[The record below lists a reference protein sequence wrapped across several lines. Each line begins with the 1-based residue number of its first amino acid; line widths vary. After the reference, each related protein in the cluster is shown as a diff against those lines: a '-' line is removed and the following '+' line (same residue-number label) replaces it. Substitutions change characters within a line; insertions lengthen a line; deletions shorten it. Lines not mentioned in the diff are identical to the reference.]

1 MKRKSESRQE
11 RKMIIG
17 AVAMLIIA
25 TLLFG
30 LATEPGMNLMQKV
43 KNAVMPKTSIT
54 ISAANNETLKNK
66 ITEAK
71 LVAGYNH
78 FIALTADG
86 KVYGWGYNG
95 YGQLG
100 LNNTTSYKEP
110 TYLGIDNAIDVA
122 AGGNYTI
129 VLKQDGTL
137 WATGNNE
144 NGELG
149 INNTATQKTFVQV
162 VDEQGTG
169 KLSNIKSI
177 SAGANTT
184 YAITTTGEMYGWGY
198 NGYGQLGIGD
208 TANRIKPTK
217 SNLQKIKQIAANE
230 YSTIALT
237 EDGEIYGAGY
247 NTEGELGLGYNQEKV
262 LKWGKV
268 KDPNGKDDI
277 SNATQ
282 IATGRYHIVVLTN
295 NGKVYSAG
303 YNNVYQLADGTTTY
317 KNVLAPMK
325 DNSDNEM
332 TNIKNIYASGY
343 CSYVLTNTNEV
354 YAVGYNNY
362 GQQFQNNTATNT
374 KLTKIK
380 TDVEITSIAVTTSQ
394 EYQAAA
400 YVDTLGRIYTV
411 GYNGNGELG
420 NTTTTS
426 STIAYN
432 ISDGKILTDES
443 LVNIEQGT
451 SSYIN
456 PRYESKFTL
465 LNNEVTMNLKYESL
479 DTSIATVSG
488 NKITGVGIGTTHIRI
503 SDDTNKVYGSIKV
516 NVNVQGGI
524 AQPKVVG
531 GENHFAV
538 LKSDGT
544 VWTYG
549 YNGNGQLGL
558 GDTTNRTEPT
568 KVNIENV
575 IDITA
580 GYQYTAILKNDGT
593 VWTTGYSGYGTSGI
607 DAKPSKE
614 FRQVPNLT
622 DVIEISSGHNTIH
635 ALKKD
640 GTVWSWGLSDYG
652 EFGNNTASSSAI
664 TTPYKM
670 LRTENIMQISSGES
684 HIAMLAADG
693 TIWGA
698 GRNTEGQLGLVDT
711 SNRVMPQQMLN
722 TEGTDKLRGIKQV
735 SCGMYNTVLVT
746 DKGDTY
752 GVGYNY
758 YGGLATGNTT
768 GTSKPVPMLE
778 ETTGKQLKNIK
789 NITSNAYLTIAIKN
803 DEKGIYVTGYANNA
817 QDFTKNVTTKTKF
830 VKTQEDKKILSVG
843 MTRSGS
849 TQTSALI
856 DETGKIW
863 TVGNNAYG
871 QMGNGTTESLRK
883 PWCIQDNKIDISKN
897 NTINLQVQGDK
908 KQIQYSEILGFNVLT
923 NNPLTPNV
931 TFRTLD
937 SNIATVS
944 NTGIVTAQG
953 TGTTYIE
960 LKDEQKEIIAKI
972 KINVNGKGNETAAK
986 IVGGAY
992 HYVALKGNGT
1002 VWSWGYNKN
1011 GELGVGDNTNKTKP
1025 TQAIAEVEQ
1034 SDGSKVDQK
1043 IEDAIDIAAGAN
1055 HTLIL
1060 RKDGTVWATGYNN
1073 KGQLGDGTT
1082 KTTNKFHKVK
1092 GPNGEGY
1099 LQNIVQIAAEN
1110 NTSHVLTAD
1119 GSVYSFGYNYYGQFG
1134 NNTRTDEN
1142 ANPYPVKMQK
1152 VTNIVQMTG
1161 GENHLIMLDADGSIW
1176 TTGLNSNGQLGK
1188 GTTQ

>member
-268 KDPNGKDDI
+268 KDPNGKDNI
-277 SNATQ
+277 TNATQ

-343 CSYVLTNTNEV
+343 CSYVLTNNNEV

-400 YVDTLGRIYTV
+400 
-411 GYNGNGELG
+411 
-420 NTTTTS
+420 
-426 STIAYN
+426 
-432 ISDGKILTDES
+432 
-443 LVNIEQGT
+443 
-451 SSYIN
+451 
-456 PRYESKFTL
+456 
-465 LNNEVTMNLKYESL
+465 
-479 DTSIATVSG
+479 
-488 NKITGVGIGTTHIRI
+488 
-503 SDDTNKVYGSIKV
+503 
-516 NVNVQGGI
+516 
-524 AQPKVVG
+524 
-531 GENHFAV
+531 
-538 LKSDGT
+538 
-544 VWTYG
+544 
-549 YNGNGQLGL
+549 
-558 GDTTNRTEPT
+558 
-568 KVNIENV
+568 
-575 IDITA
+575 
-580 GYQYTAILKNDGT
+580 
-593 VWTTGYSGYGTSGI
+593 
-607 DAKPSKE
+607 
-614 FRQVPNLT
+614 
-622 DVIEISSGHNTIH
+622 
-635 ALKKD
+635 
-640 GTVWSWGLSDYG
+640 
-652 EFGNNTASSSAI
+652 
-664 TTPYKM
+664 
-670 LRTENIMQISSGES
+670 
-684 HIAMLAADG
+684 
-693 TIWGA
+693 
-698 GRNTEGQLGLVDT
+698 
-711 SNRVMPQQMLN
+711 
-722 TEGTDKLRGIKQV
+722 
-735 SCGMYNTVLVT
+735 
-746 DKGDTY
+746 
-752 GVGYNY
+752 
-758 YGGLATGNTT
+758 
-768 GTSKPVPMLE
+768 
-778 ETTGKQLKNIK
+778 
-789 NITSNAYLTIAIKN
+789 
-803 DEKGIYVTGYANNA
+803 
-817 QDFTKNVTTKTKF
+817 
-830 VKTQEDKKILSVG
+830 
-843 MTRSGS
+843 
-849 TQTSALI
+849 
-856 DETGKIW
+856 
-863 TVGNNAYG
+863 
-871 QMGNGTTESLRK
+871 
-883 PWCIQDNKIDISKN
+883 
-897 NTINLQVQGDK
+897 
-908 KQIQYSEILGFNVLT
+908 
-923 NNPLTPNV
+923 
-931 TFRTLD
+931 
-937 SNIATVS
+937 
-944 NTGIVTAQG
+944 
-953 TGTTYIE
+953 
-960 LKDEQKEIIAKI
+960 
-972 KINVNGKGNETAAK
+972 
-986 IVGGAY
+986 
-992 HYVALKGNGT
+992 
-1002 VWSWGYNKN
+1002 
-1011 GELGVGDNTNKTKP
+1011 
-1025 TQAIAEVEQ
+1025 
-1034 SDGSKVDQK
+1034 
-1043 IEDAIDIAAGAN
+1043 
-1055 HTLIL
+1055 
-1060 RKDGTVWATGYNN
+1060 
-1073 KGQLGDGTT
+1073 
-1082 KTTNKFHKVK
+1082 
-1092 GPNGEGY
+1092 
-1099 LQNIVQIAAEN
+1099 
-1110 NTSHVLTAD
+1110 
-1119 GSVYSFGYNYYGQFG
+1119 
-1134 NNTRTDEN
+1134 
-1142 ANPYPVKMQK
+1142 
-1152 VTNIVQMTG
+1152 
-1161 GENHLIMLDADGSIW
+1161 
-1176 TTGLNSNGQLGK
+1176 
-1188 GTTQ
+1188 